1 VILQLTDKNIGSAI
15 MNKENYIQQVL
26 IEHVLMKDYRELTKI
41 EGHYQTNLKKILTEL
56 LITKKNYLSSPK

>member
-1 VILQLTDKNIGSAI
+1 